1 LYGEKRPKTIVL
13 VFEPIQDNIALSSR
27 ITLTPNAALP
37 YLPETPTEEKS
48 GELLQQ
54 ISPDNGYD
62 RSMYNL
68 ESEFIHD
75 IQTWKY
81 TDAENLARGDAII
94 LQYIQAMEQYTMNN
108 RHYALGFKRT
118 GKSNIFP
125 IYGEISKQADEGY
138 YCSIAALSLTDGLN
152 AAGIPAFIVN
162 IAPSYQIDNL
172 LWTDLGHAIVHVFLP
187 SGDLLE
193 VDLTPPTTQETPTE
207 DILLLKTRYPSYKQE
222 IIQIISEFIQK
233 KENLFP
239 ILGIMTSI
247 LTISGGI
254 FLTKKNWDKI
264 QELFHN
270 VRPPEIDVL
279 NTVLATTIEM
289 ASKGTD
295 QLDLNALEILSK
307 FEVEIHGEL
316 TKWLMQNQV
325 GIDALI
331 HLNTSEAFFQL
342 STFLSDPSFSRTLDH
357 DTLEAY
363 SIFQQ
368 MREQKVSSGE
378 ELVPASFLISFQTA
392 QLCFK
397 YRSAKTISG
406 IVDQSTILTGF
417 SKDKQ
422 VSSLE
427 VIESLLELK
436 GGVKRDN
443 LHELLILLQDILA
456 KIHE

>member
-1 LYGEKRPKTIVL
+1 
-13 VFEPIQDNIALSSR
+13 
-27 ITLTPNAALP
+27 
-37 YLPETPTEEKS
+37 
-48 GELLQQ
+48 
-54 ISPDNGYD
+54 
-62 RSMYNL
+62 M
-68 ESEFIHD
+68 
-75 IQTWKY
+75 
-81 TDAENLARGDAII
+81 
-94 LQYIQAMEQYTMNN
+94 
-108 RHYALGFKRT
+108 
-118 GKSNIFP
+118 
-125 IYGEISKQADEGY
+125 
-138 YCSIAALSLTDGLN
+138 
-152 AAGIPAFIVN
+152 
-162 IAPSYQIDNL
+162 
-172 LWTDLGHAIVHVFLP
+172 FLP

-378 ELVPASFLISFQTA
+378 ELVPASFLISFQT
-392 QLCFK
+392 LF
-397 YRSAKTISG
+397 
-406 IVDQSTILTGF
+406 
-417 SKDKQ
+417 
-422 VSSLE
+422 
-427 VIESLLELK
+427 
-436 GGVKRDN
+436 DN
-443 LHELLILLQDILA
+443 VILLVGYELNFLFFAIMV
-456 KIHE
+456 ITMV